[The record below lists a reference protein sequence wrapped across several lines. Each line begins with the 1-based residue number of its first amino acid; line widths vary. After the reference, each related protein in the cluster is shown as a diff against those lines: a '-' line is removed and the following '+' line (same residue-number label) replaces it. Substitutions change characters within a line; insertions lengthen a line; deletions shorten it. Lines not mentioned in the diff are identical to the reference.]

1 MGCPKPHSSASG
13 FSIRGPQTW
22 HTGRGRVTWFV
33 LLMGLLALGA
43 SCGDDGGSKSGRT
56 AEVPEATTA
65 GAATAEVPTPTD
77 RSASGARPAS
87 PPGAMSPG
95 QYANLSYGYIALV
108 PLGWS
113 MLQRGDELWET
124 TSNDGSTTF
133 SVWAE
138 PGVGTSVEEFHSS
151 TALDLINRS
160 ASDFEISPVDMGV
173 TESNSTYDLPFLFA
187 DVRTL
192 NFVGQ
197 IRTVVSD
204 DFGFVFLATFSA
216 ESDQLSY
223 DQAASMFDSIMR
235 SLP

>member
-1 MGCPKPHSSASG
+1 MGHRYEKGTRLRCAVDYRQL
-13 FSIRGPQTW
+13 ILLI
-22 HTGRGRVTWFV
+22 V
-33 LLMGLLALGA
+33 LVAFGA
-43 SCGDDGGSKSGRT
+43 SCGNDGGSTGT
-56 AEVPEATTA
+56 PAPDEF
-65 GAATAEVPTPTD
+65 PTPLPSLAPTAQ
-77 RSASGARPAS
+77 SPSGARPAS
-87 PPGAMSPG
+87 PRAAIPAG

-108 PLGWS
+108 PLGWY

-160 ASDFEISPVDMGV
+160 ASDFEISPVHMGV
-173 TESNSTYDLPFLFA
+173 TESDSTYDLPFLFA

-216 ESDQLSY
+216 ESDQLFY
-223 DQAASMFDSIMR
+223 NQAASMFDSIMR